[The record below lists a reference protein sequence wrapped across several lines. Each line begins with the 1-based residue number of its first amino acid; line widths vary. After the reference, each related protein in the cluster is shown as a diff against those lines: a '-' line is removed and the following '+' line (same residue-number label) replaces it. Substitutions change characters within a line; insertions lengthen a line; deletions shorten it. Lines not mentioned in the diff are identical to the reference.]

1 MKLNRKLLF
10 FPALAV
16 GILILVLAVKM
27 KPELPVK
34 PAGDRA
40 RLVETMSLELKSV
53 APIAIG
59 FGKAHRS

>member
-40 RLVETMSLELKSV
+40 RL
-53 APIAIG
+53 G
-59 FGKAHRS
+59 